1 MNVLRLGLITPVFF
15 VYSFLSGC
23 VSLPAEPNDPAY
35 APVYPP
41 TPVPTEFTNGA
52 IYQENFAISLYE
64 DRRAHRVGD
73 ILTVRLDE
81 QTKAKKEADTEID
94 KNSNST
100 IADPTILGKTVK
112 GLFGNDLSLNTQIS
126 STRSFDGE
134 AETNQSNSL
143 SGNITVTVAE
153 VLPNGVMKVRG
164 EKWLTLNT
172 GDEYI
177 RITGLVRPED
187 ITPDNMVSSQKLA
200 DARITYS
207 GRGEVA
213 DASKA
218 GWIVRFLLST
228 FFPL

>member
-1 MNVLRLGLITPVFF
+1 MNVLRLGLTTLIFL
-15 VYSFLSGC
+15 VYVFLSGC

-41 TPVPTEFTNGA
+41 SPVPVEFTNGA
-52 IYQENFAISLYE
+52 IYQENFAMSLYE
-64 DRRAHRVGD
+64 DRRANRVGD

-81 QTKAKKEADTEID
+81 ETEAKKDADTKID
-94 KNSNST
+94 KDSSAT

-112 GLFGNDLSLNTQIS
+112 GLFGHNLSLSSQLS

-134 AETNQSNSL
+134 SESNQSNSL
-143 SGNITVTVAE
+143 SGDITVTVAE
-153 VLPNGVMKVRG
+153 VLPNGVMKIRG

-187 ITPDNMVSSQKLA
+187 VTPDNIVSSQKVA

-213 DASKA
+213 DAGKA
-218 GWIVRFLLST
+218 GWLVRFLLST
-228 FFPL
+228 FFPF